1 VPSRQDYGP
10 TRSNSRNTEA
20 AQETLRTRMF
30 SGRFQGGRQA
40 RLHALPT
47 RNAASSLPGWV
58 SLHPREVLHRLGKQ
72 FVPFSMRRI
81 RLMTRVEL
89 HKHPHSSP
97 MRLPQNFFAPLVY
110 LEEAAGQKAADILG

>member
-1 VPSRQDYGP
+1 
-10 TRSNSRNTEA
+10 
-20 AQETLRTRMF
+20 MF

-40 RLHALPT
+40 RLHALTT

-58 SLHPREVLHRLGKQ
+58 SLHRLGKQ
-72 FVPFSMRRI
+72 FVPFSMMRI

-97 MRLPQNFFAPLVY
+97 MRLPQNFFALLVC
-110 LEEAAGQKAADILG
+110 LEGVAGQKQEWSMLFSLFKQ